1 MPTWSLPQRVVA
13 LALPVPFALIL
24 ASFDTSPAE
33 ARGIKSRSYSAT
45 RSAHADRADGETKG
59 SGAPFSVRIYGFG
72 SSSQDER
79 SSARAKPPGT
89 AAAAAARARA
99 ALEAEKASRPS
110 APAVHT
116 PLPIGETRS
125 YGNGVMCV
133 AGC

>member
-1 MPTWSLPQRVVA
+1 MPARSLPRRLAA
-13 LALPVPFALIL
+13 LTLTLPFAVTL
-24 ASFDTSPAE
+24 ASFDTSPAD
-33 ARGIKSRSYSAT
+33 ARGIKFRSYSAT
-45 RSAHADRADGETKG
+45 RSAHAGKADSETRASG
-59 SGAPFSVRIYGFG
+59 SPFSVRIYGFG

-79 SSARAKPPGT
+79 SAARAKPQGS

-99 ALEAEKASRPS
+99 ALEAESASRPS

-116 PLPIGETRS
+116 PLPAGETRS